1 MSVCSQWSVER
12 FPPGTVDVMERGET
26 LRSLLKAAK
35 DGGRR
40 RGSVGSD
47 GVFLGSA
54 VLQPP

>member
-1 MSVCSQWSVER
+1 MM
-12 FPPGTVDVMERGET
+12 GRGET

-47 GVFLGSA
+47 WVFLGSA
-54 VLQPP
+54 VLRPP